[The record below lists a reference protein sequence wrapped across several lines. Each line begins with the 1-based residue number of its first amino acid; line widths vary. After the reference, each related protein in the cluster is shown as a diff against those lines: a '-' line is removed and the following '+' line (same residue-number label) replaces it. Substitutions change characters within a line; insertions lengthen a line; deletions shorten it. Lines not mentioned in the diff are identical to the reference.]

1 MGTPVRRPA
10 PAPLIL
16 ASASPRRLSLLE
28 QIGIRPAAVERPCV
42 DETPHTGE
50 SPVTLAR
57 RLAVAKVLAIAPR
70 RPGCFILAAD
80 TVVAV
85 GRRLLPKA
93 EVEVDARRCLTLLSG
108 RRHRVIGGIALLSP
122 DGRLRVRMVETKVA
136 LKRLE
141 TDEIDR
147 YLASCEWHGKAG
159 GYAIQGRASA
169 FIRWING
176 SYSNV
181 VGLALFETS
190 QLLTGAGA
198 GAIDGRPE
206 CVPDDAGA

>member
-50 SPVTLAR
+50 GPVTLAR
-57 RLAVAKVLAIAPR
+57 RLAVAKVLAIAPS

-93 EVEVDARRCLTLLSG
+93 EVELDARRCLTLLSG

-159 GYAIQGRASA
+159 GYAIQGRAAA

-198 GAIDGRPE
+198 IDGRPE
-206 CVPDDAGA
+206 CVPDDADA